1 MTMNSNPMLLKKIR
15 DSLEAAWLNMQDETA
30 FEAEEIE

>member
-1 MTMNSNPMLLKKIR
+1 MEFINEAAF